1 MGSIWTPANEFAA
14 FFGEQVGLK
23 SGLALTRDELVNHIG
38 EKDPIASAIASI
50 SDDLVRLRADE
61 VEDAFQRV
69 LFRLGRLDREFVGH
83 GPTLLRLKYHADAEK
98 HSYLELVL
106 SLLEEAHLN
115 GGQLSPSNGFD
126 KSRFFE
132 RVSSELP
139 NGAKPIAVELIGLIE
154 LSECASPWQWHTD
167 RQIAW
172 KNTVELGSLFSSE
185 SLDATHGTFFDQ
197 RFIDYLSTNFDRI
210 DIINWRKFEGLA
222 AEFFVRSGYAVDIG
236 PGRNDGGVDV
246 RAWKVGAAPTDPPF
260 VLIQCK
266 RQKEKVGKTVVKALW
281 ADVVDE
287 NATSGLIVTSSALAP
302 GADAVR
308 RARSYPIEVADRATL
323 KGWLSQLKTPGTGIF
338 LGS

>member
-1 MGSIWTPANEFAA
+1 MASIWTPTNEFSA
-14 FFGEQVGLK
+14 FFGEQIGLK
-23 SGLALTRDELVNHIG
+23 SGLALTREELVSHIG
-38 EKDPIASAIASI
+38 SSNPIASAIASVSNDI
-50 SDDLVRLRADE
+50 VRLRSDE

-69 LFRLGRLDREFVGH
+69 LFRLGRLNSEFVGH
-83 GPTLLRLKYHADAEK
+83 GPTLLQIKYHADAEK
-98 HSYLELVL
+98 HYYLELVL
-106 SLLEEAHLN
+106 TLLGEVHFNGRKQSL
-115 GGQLSPSNGFD
+115 SDGFD
-126 KSRFFE
+126 KIRFFE

-139 NGAKPIAVELIGLIE
+139 SGAEPIAVELIDLIE
-154 LSECASPWQWHTD
+154 RSEQASPWQWHTD

-172 KNTVELGSLFSSE
+172 KDTVELEGLFSSE

-210 DIINWRKFEGLA
+210 DKINWRKFEGLA
-222 AEFFVRSGYAVDIG
+222 AEFFVRSGYTVDVG

-281 ADVVDE
+281 ADLIDE
-287 NATSGLIVTSSALAP
+287 NATSGLVVTSSALAP

-323 KGWLSQLKTPGTGIF
+323 KDWLSQLKTPGTGIF